1 MVDVKE
7 LSKLTPDEL
16 AKVQSVISLFH
27 LLGLSDED
35 INVLPEVLKNWR
47 QAVDTLNAHTVDLAN
62 LKQIL
67 PSRQSKDSDASLDT
81 PENIRL
87 MFGFG
92 ESPER
97 VDFNSDKGGKP

>member
-7 LSKLTPDEL
+7 LSKLTPEEL
-16 AKVQSVISLFH
+16 TKVQSVISLFH

-35 INVLPEVLKNWR
+35 IQILPEVLKNWR
-47 QAVDTLNAHTVDLAN
+47 KAVDTLNAHTVDLGN
-62 LKQIL
+62 LKQVF
-67 PSRQSKDSDASLDT
+67 SSGQSKNPDTSLET
-81 PENIRL
+81 SENIRR

>member
-7 LSKLTPDEL
+7 LSKLTPEEL
-16 AKVQSVISLFH
+16 TKIQSVISLFY

-35 INVLPEVLKNWR
+35 IALLPEVLKNWR
-47 QAVDTLNAHTVDLAN
+47 KAVDTLNAHTVDLAN
-62 LKQIL
+62 LKQGL
-67 PSRQSKDSDASLDT
+67 PTGQPNNLDTSLDT
-81 PENIRL
+81 PENLRH

>member
-7 LSKLTPDEL
+7 LSKLTPEEL
-16 AKVQSVISLFH
+16 TKVQSVISLFH

-35 INVLPEVLKNWR
+35 IAILPEVLKNWR

-62 LKQIL
+62 LKQIS
-67 PSRQSKDSDASLDT
+67 PSRQSKNSDTSLDT

>member
-7 LSKLTPDEL
+7 LSKLTPEEL

-27 LLGLSDED
+27 ILGLSDED
-35 INVLPEVLKNWR
+35 IAILPEVLKNWR

-62 LKQIL
+62 LKQVF
-67 PSRQSKDSDASLDT
+67 PSGQSKNPDTSIDT

-97 VDFNSDKGGKP
+97 VDFNSGKGGKP